1 MEVTMNYGYSG
12 KILKINL
19 TTSTINQET
28 VSEEMMRKYMG
39 GKGLISYYLNRDIT
53 SNIDAYSEE
62 NKLYFMTG
70 VMSGIP
76 AAGTSR
82 MIMGTKSPV
91 TGAFGMS
98 ESGGY
103 VATELK
109 KAGWDGVVVEGKAK
123 NPVYINI
130 KDNCVEI
137 KSASHLWGKNIGDT
151 NEMLKDELNDNRIKI
166 AQIGIGGENQV
177 LYACVINDLKH
188 ACGRNG
194 MGAVMGSKNLK
205 AVTIKGTGKINFKN
219 PKRIQEISKW
229 YSTVFKENP
238 LSYGLYLYGT
248 GGGVAATSAGG
259 ILPTR
264 NFRDGTFEKAEEISG
279 QLMAETILIKREGC
293 FACPVRCKRVVKV
306 DREDFKVD
314 PKFGGPEYETLGS
327 MGSLCGIG
335 DIEIVAKAHEICN
348 DYGIDTISAGVC
360 ISFAMECFEKGIID
374 EKITDGIKLEFG
386 NEKALLQLLE
396 DISYKRGFG
405 KILAMGVKYMSEL
418 FGKDSSDFAMQVK
431 GQELPMHDPRG
442 KTGVALGYA
451 VSPTG
456 ADHMQAGHDV
466 LVANEGFVLDE
477 MKYLGWSQTIEPKEI
492 SKEKAHM
499 YAIFEKWWSFLNMAG
514 VCFFIPAP
522 RGSMP
527 VLTLLE
533 LLNAATGWDLTMEE
547 ALEIGKRGIDDARI
561 FNYRFGVDEKE
572 DNLPER
578 LYQPLEN
585 GSLKGQSIDKEA
597 FLDMKQEYYKIM
609 DWDEKGSV
617 QEYSDCCIN
626 N

>member
-1 MEVTMNYGYSG
+1 MNYGYSG

-19 TTSTINQET
+19 TTSAISQET

-39 GKGLISYYLNRDIT
+39 GKGLISYYLNRDIA
-53 SNIDAYSEE
+53 SDIDAYSEE

-109 KAGWDGVVVEGKAK
+109 KAGWDGIVVEGKSK
-123 NPVYINI
+123 EPVYLNI
-130 KDNCVEI
+130 EDNKVEI
-137 KSASHLWGKNIGDT
+137 KNASHLWGKNIGYT
-151 NEMLKDELNDNRIKI
+151 NEALKTELNNKRVKI
-166 AQIGIGGENQV
+166 AQIGIGGENKV

-205 AVTIKGTGKINFKN
+205 AVTIKGTGNINFKN
-219 PKRIQEISKW
+219 PEKIKEISKW
-229 YSTVFKENP
+229 YSTVFKDNP
-238 LSYGLYLYGT
+238 LSNGLYLYGT
-248 GGGVAATSAGG
+248 GAGVIGMDAGG

-264 NFRDGTFEKAEEISG
+264 NFRDGSFEKASEISG
-279 QLMAETILIKREGC
+279 QHMADTILKKREGC
-293 FACPVRCKRVVKV
+293 FACPVRCKRVVEV

-314 PKFGGPEYETLGS
+314 PKFGGPEYETIGS

-335 DIEIVAKAHEICN
+335 DIEVIAKAHEICN
-348 DYGIDTISAGVC
+348 DYGIDTISAGVS
-360 ISFAMECFEKGIID
+360 IAFAMECFERGIID
-374 EKITDGIKLEFG
+374 EKITGGIKLNFG

-396 DISYKRGFG
+396 DISLKRGFG
-405 KILAMGVKYMSEL
+405 KTLAQGVKYMSEL
-418 FGKDSSDFAMQVK
+418 FGECSSDFAMQVK
-431 GQELPMHDPRG
+431 GQELAMHEPRG

-451 VSPTG
+451 MSPTG

-477 MKYLGWSQTIEPKEI
+477 MKHIGWSQTIEPKEI
-492 SKEKAHM
+492 SKNKAEM
-499 YAIFEKWWSFLNMAG
+499 YAIMEKWWSFLNMAG
-514 VCFFIPAP
+514 VCDFIPAP

-527 VLTLLE
+527 VDKFME
-533 LLNAATGWDLTMEE
+533 LLNSATGWDVTLEE
-547 ALEIGKRGIDDARI
+547 ALEVGEKGIYLARKINYDFGID
-561 FNYRFGVDEKE
+561 ESHE
-572 DNLPER
+572 DLPER

-585 GSLKGQSIDKEA
+585 GILKGKSMDREFFKS
-597 FLDMKQEYYKIM
+597 MKKEYYRYM
-609 DWDEKGSV
+609 GFDESGKPV
-617 QEYSDCCIN
+617 
-626 N
+626 